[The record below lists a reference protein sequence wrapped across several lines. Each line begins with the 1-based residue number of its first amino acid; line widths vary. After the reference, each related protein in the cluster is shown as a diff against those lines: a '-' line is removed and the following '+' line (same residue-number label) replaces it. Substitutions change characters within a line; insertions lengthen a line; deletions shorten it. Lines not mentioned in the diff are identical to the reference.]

1 MSPRTRSPARTD
13 AAAEL
18 TALEH
23 ELAASFDLRK
33 TTLALGDGTVELLRP
48 SNPDD
53 LISETD
59 YVRDERLPYWA
70 DIWPS
75 SLILSARVA
84 AMHGE
89 GLRLLELGCGVG
101 LVCIAATRAGF
112 AVTGTDYYVDALRF
126 AEINVRRNTSRA
138 LVSRHVDWRAFP
150 LDLGV
155 FDVVVASDVLY
166 ETSYPALVADA
177 LARTVAPEGVAL
189 IADPGRVA
197 TPTFITECARRGLHV
212 ARKTD
217 TPFVEGAI
225 RQTIQIYELS
235 HAPAATETRR

>member
-1 MSPRTRSPARTD
+1 MSPRTRSAARPDD
-13 AAAEL
+13 AAQL
-18 TALEH
+18 RALER
-23 ELAASFDLRK
+23 ELAASFNIKR
-33 TTLALGDGTVELLRP
+33 TSLALGDETVELLRP

-75 SLILSARVA
+75 SLILSARVV
-84 AMHGE
+84 AMRGE
-89 GLRLLELGCGVG
+89 GQRLLELGCGVG

-126 AEINVRRNTSRA
+126 AEINVRRNTARS
-138 LVSRHVDWRAFP
+138 LVARHVDWRAFP
-150 LDLGV
+150 QDLGV

-166 ETSYPALVADA
+166 EASYPALVAEA
-177 LARTVAPEGVAL
+177 LVRTVAPAGVAL

-197 TPTFITECARRGLHV
+197 TPAFITECARRGLRV

-225 RQTIQIYELS
+225 RQTIQIYELGA
-235 HAPAATETRR
+235 APAAARTR